1 MVFFTWFNFPSSRNG
16 RSWQEN
22 YALKLGVV
30 PKGSGNQEIQLQKC
44 QVLLQFSMLER
55 NHIMSVDF
63 SSENQ
68 ETNERS
74 QIYAF
79 V

>member
-1 MVFFTWFNFPSSRNG
+1 
-16 RSWQEN
+16 
-22 YALKLGVV
+22 
-30 PKGSGNQEIQLQKC
+30 
-44 QVLLQFSMLER
+44 MLER